1 MKGKKVLALLLAVCM
16 VAGTAAGCGKGS
28 DDKDKSGK
36 SNVSAEVPDYMNM
49 DSQLPIVKE

>member
-28 DDKDKSGK
+28 DDKD
-36 SNVSAEVPDYMNM
+36 
-49 DSQLPIVKE
+49 